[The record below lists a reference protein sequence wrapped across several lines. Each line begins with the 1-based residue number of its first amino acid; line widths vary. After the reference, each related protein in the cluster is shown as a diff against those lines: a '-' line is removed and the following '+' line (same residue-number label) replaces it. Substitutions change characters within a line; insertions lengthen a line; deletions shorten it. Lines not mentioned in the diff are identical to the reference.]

1 MTPQELRDRCAAFA
15 VDAVALAR
23 RFRPDP
29 ASDVARPQ
37 LIRAATGVSSNY
49 RASGHARSRRE
60 FASRL
65 AIALEEAD
73 ESVAWLEFASR
84 VNLSDGADLARLLD
98 EARQLARILGAS
110 RRTAARN
117 ANRPETRLRK
127 PAKRPKP
134 RRRRRAS

>member
-15 VDAVALAR
+15 VDAVSLAR
-23 RFRPDP
+23 TFRSDP

-37 LIRAATGVSSNY
+37 LIRAATGVASNY

-60 FASRL
+60 FASRM

-84 VNLSDGADLARLLD
+84 VRLTDDKDLERLLD

-117 ANRPETRLRK
+117 AILPETRLRES
-127 PAKRPKP
+127 AKRANP
-134 RRRRRAS
+134 RRREP